1 MKKWIFI
8 LFGALFFSSSI
19 HAEIVTVQA
28 RGTGETYEKAV
39 NAALADAVRQVNGV
53 SVSSQSERPGDYL
66 TIQDKGKVNVNVKS
80 DEKRGNNTDG
90 NAGSNEESASNAEL
104 DDSISKILDMGV
116 DVNASGQRNVSVNT
130 GSSEKLDVHASGM
143 VKGYSVLERD
153 CDDNGCTVLLSVQIN
168 KVVRKSSQAE
178 IKRDRIA
185 IITTGNSRNSNF
197 AQQLQQK
204 ITDNLVKSSRF
215 VVLSRTTANDKAFK
229 QEEDFLENRINNASD
244 IKQST
249 LAADYILSINVTQAG
264 VTNKTEY
271 NYIDMTGELN
281 IKRSSSTKVKVS
293 YALLESSTYAIKWS
307 DSIEFSQYGKALAKS
322 QDELTKLIIDGIV
335 NTITPAKIVG
345 VSNGRVIINRGE
357 GIVKAGDVFDIYA
370 TGETLVDPDTNEV
383 LGFTEDKV
391 ASIIVETVNPK
402 LSYGRLTIGRIDAIN
417 KGDIVRAAAAEEPVK
432 ETAPK
437 SKTKTVAVDKNKQQ
451 LGSSGGIILK

>member
-8 LFGALFFSSSI
+8 LFGVLFFSSSVY
-19 HAEIVTVQA
+19 AEIVTVQA

-53 SVSSQSERPGDYL
+53 SVSTQSEHPGDYL
-66 TIQDKGKVNVNVKS
+66 NVQDKGKVNINVKS
-80 DEKRGNNTDG
+80 DEKRN
-90 NAGSNEESASNAEL
+90 GSTKESNSDNEENAEL

-116 DVNASGQRNVSVNT
+116 DVNASGQRNISVNT
-130 GSSEKLDVHASGM
+130 GSSEKLDVFANGQ
-143 VKGYSVLERD
+143 VKGYNVLERD

-168 KVVRKSSQAE
+168 KVVRKESQAE

-215 VVLSRTTANDKAFK
+215 VVLSRTAANDRAFK
-229 QEEDFLENRINNASD
+229 QEEAFLEGRLNNASD
-244 IKQST
+244 MKQST
-249 LAADYILSINVTQAG
+249 LASDYILSINVTQAG

-293 YALLESSTYAIKWS
+293 YSLLEASTYSIKWS
-307 DSIEFSQYGKALAKS
+307 DSIEFSQYGKALLKS
-322 QDELTKLIIDGIV
+322 QDELTKTIVDGIV
-335 NTITPAKIVG
+335 NSITPAKIVG

-370 TGETLVDPDTNEV
+370 TGETLIDPDTNEV

-391 ASIIVETVNPK
+391 ASIILETVNPK

-417 KGDIVRAAAAEEPVK
+417 KGDIVRAGTPEEPVK
-432 ETAPK
+432 DNTPQ
-437 SKTKTVAVDKNKQQ
+437 SKTKTVAVSKNKQQ